1 MHYAGNYDKA
11 SLQLPSAYETH
22 SQGYSRVTLVDH
34 SVGSVHMGLGICK
47 LDRGGTLDPHVHFYE
62 EAFYILEGQVLGSID
77 GRNYQFGPGD
87 YGIIQASVPH
97 AWRGTGDQPARWLEM
112 LSPQSD
118 AEAPAFTP
126 EEEAPPLART
136 THSRIHQHAATVNNT
151 LH

>member
-1 MHYAGNYDKA
+1 MHHAGNYDKA

-47 LDRGGTLDPHVHFYE
+47 LDPGGTLDPHVHFYE
-62 EAFYILEGQVLGSID
+62 EAFYILEGRVLGSID

-112 LSPQSD
+112 LD
-118 AEAPAFTP
+118 AHQFRILQERQIKLHALHVDARQGNPAPIA
-126 EEEAPPLART
+126 
-136 THSRIHQHAATVNNT
+136 S
-151 LH
+151 